1 MRLYSHRALDAN
13 TCAATARQNY
23 DLVIARSGEG
33 NQSWWTRR
41 HQKSRDEQARIL
53 QDCATLR
60 EPQDEVGA
68 TLARYGDLQL
78 HPPRCPHR
86 GDASHHRHNL
96 PPAWPADICH
106 LRSDI
111 CTGVTIPHM
120 ATRDTLPGTGRTK
133 THYPNSVHGSRLFHR
148 QFLELCLL
156 SPCSVF

>member
-1 MRLYSHRALDAN
+1 MRLYSHRALDAHLHRDGK
-13 TCAATARQNY
+13 TELRFG
-23 DLVIARSGEG
+23 DREEWGGESELVDAK
-33 NQSWWTRR
+33 TPV
-41 HQKSRDEQARIL
+41 KSRDEQARIL
-53 QDCATLR
+53 QDCATSR
-60 EPQDEVGA
+60 EPPDRVGA

-86 GDASHHRHNL
+86 GDASQHRYNL